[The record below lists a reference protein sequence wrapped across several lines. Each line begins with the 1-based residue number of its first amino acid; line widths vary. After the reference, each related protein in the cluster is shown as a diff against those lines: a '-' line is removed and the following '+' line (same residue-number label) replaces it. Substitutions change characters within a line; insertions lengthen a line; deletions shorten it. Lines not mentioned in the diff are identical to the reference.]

1 MFILT
6 EKGTG
11 GVYALPNIHDVKTVH
26 MFEQE
31 DDAVR
36 YLELLKANDY
46 KKRLELLEID
56 VEAVAIN
63 CDKFGYAYS
72 IVAKDDLIVPPPPKP
87 KAK

>member
-6 EKGTG
+6 EKETG
-11 GVYALPNIHDVKTVH
+11 GVYALPNKHNVKTVH

-72 IVAKDDLIVPPPPKP
+72 IVAKDDLIVPPLPKP
-87 KAK
+87 KQK

>member
-6 EKGTG
+6 EIDTG
-11 GVYALPNIHDVKTVH
+11 GVYALPNKENIKTVH

-36 YLELLKANDY
+36 YLDQLKAIDY
-46 KKRLELLEID
+46 KRELELMEID
-56 VEAVAIN
+56 VDSVAIN

-72 IVAKDDLIVPPPPKP
+72 IVTKNDLILPPTKSE
-87 KAK
+87 

>member
-11 GVYALPNIHDVKTVH
+11 GVYALPNKHNVKTVH

-72 IVAKDDLIVPPPPKP
+72 IVAKDDLIVPPLPKP
-87 KAK
+87 KQK

>member
-11 GVYALPNIHDVKTVH
+11 GVYALPNIRDVKTVH

-31 DDAVR
+31 DDAIR

-56 VEAVAIN
+56 VEAVAMN
-63 CDKFGYAYS
+63 CDKFGFEYS

>member
-6 EKGTG
+6 EQGTG
-11 GVYALPNIHDVKTVH
+11 GVYALPNKHNVKTVH

-72 IVAKDDLIVPPPPKP
+72 IVAKDDLIVPPLPKP
-87 KAK
+87 KQK

>member
-6 EKGTG
+6 EQGTG
-11 GVYALPNIHDVKTVH
+11 GVYALPNKHNVKTVH

-63 CDKFGYAYS
+63 CDKFGYSYS
-72 IVAKDDLIVPPPPKP
+72 IVTKDDFILPPPPKL
-87 KAK
+87 KDK

>member
-6 EKGTG
+6 EKDTG
-11 GVYALPNIHDVKTVH
+11 GVYALPNKENVKTVH

-36 YLELLKANDY
+36 YLEQLKAIDY
-46 KKRLELLEID
+46 KRHLELMEID
-56 VEAVAIN
+56 VDSVAIN

-72 IVAKDDLIVPPPPKP
+72 IVTKNDLILPPTKSE
-87 KAK
+87 

>member
-6 EKGTG
+6 EKDTG
-11 GVYALPNIHDVKTVH
+11 GVYALPNNDNVKTVH

-36 YLELLKANDY
+36 YLEQLQAIDY
-46 KKRLELLEID
+46 KRTLELMEID
-56 VEAVAIN
+56 VDAVAIN

-72 IVAKDDLIVPPPPKP
+72 IVTKNDLILPPTKSE
-87 KAK
+87 